1 MAACENSTSVLCCC
15 HIVPFV
21 VEERNFLSRRI
32 TRLTLC
38 WWGYTGG
45 SRYVAQNKCVFLPG
59 KMFVSWQKVLTGDPL
74 LTLKK
79 PKCLPSVRLKLKAD
93 LDMVFWGI
101 VRPVI
106 TGTWSDKQRAVEVTE
121 AWNNQT
127 VQTPVLLAWLWSE
140 PHWRQSDTVTY

>member
-106 TGTWSDKQRAVEVTE
+106 TGTRSDKQRR
-121 AWNNQT
+121 
-127 VQTPVLLAWLWSE
+127 
-140 PHWRQSDTVTY
+140 WRLQRHETIRQCRHQSYWHGCDQNRTDVSLTL